1 MAEGRAEG
9 KASLLLHMLERRF
22 DRLPEW
28 VDQQVRQAGDA
39 QLDAWADA
47 LLEARSLE
55 DVFGR
60 DRRH

>member
-1 MAEGRAEG
+1 
-9 KASLLLHMLERRF
+9 MLERRF